1 LDSITCAH
9 VRNVRFCVRLCPVVS
24 GHVQSCP
31 LVSGNG
37 CYPSPGDPFSHNP
50 ALHQSLHST
59 LHLILLEFLT
69 PNASI
74 TFLGK
79 EDRHLPVRHG
89 PLLASTMCR
98 TLGQKNG
105 ILKSRTDMFSYPM
118 RRGWGSSRKPTGQG
132 QVPGALKGVTC
143 RFRVLVVYEHTNSN
157 TCLYTNNA

>member
-1 LDSITCAH
+1 M
-9 VRNVRFCVRLCPVVS
+9 FCFWTVSRAQMSEMSCFVS
-24 GHVQSCP
+24 GCVQSCP

-118 RRGWGSSRKPTGQG
+118 RRGFGPTGQG
-132 QVPGALKGVTC
+132 QVLGALKGVTC

>member
-1 LDSITCAH
+1 MFWTVSRVPMSGMSGFVSGCD
-9 VRNVRFCVRLCPVVS
+9 LCPIVS

-31 LVSGNG
+31 LMSGNG

-59 LHLILLEFLT
+59 LHLILLEFRT

-118 RRGWGSSRKPTGQG
+118 RRGWGSSRGPTGQG
-132 QVPGALKGVTC
+132 RVPGAFG
-143 RFRVLVVYEHTNSN
+143 RGRGGQGRIERRG
-157 TCLYTNNA
+157 